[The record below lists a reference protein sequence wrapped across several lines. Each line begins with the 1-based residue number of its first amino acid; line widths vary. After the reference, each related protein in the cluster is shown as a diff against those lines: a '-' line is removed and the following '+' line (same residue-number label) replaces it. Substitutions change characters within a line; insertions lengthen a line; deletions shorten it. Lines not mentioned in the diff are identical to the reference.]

1 MNAARSIAFALAVI
15 AAVTG
20 CATSTPTA
28 FPAASPT
35 TTVIVPAGS
44 TVAVVEPRPIPW
56 CGGSF
61 VVGGGTNFGSCLSGR

>member
-15 AAVTG
+15 AAATG
-20 CATSTPTA
+20 CAMSTPA
-28 FPAASPT
+28 AVPAASPS

-44 TVAVVEPRPIPW
+44 TVAVVEPTPIPW